1 MKIVSLKERG
11 EPVVISLP
19 LSQVIYFADFSSEDY
34 LIILSSSKAALFLI
48 MDQIE

>member
-19 LSQVIYFADFSSEDY
+19 LSQVIYFAHIISEV
-34 LIILSSSKAALFLI
+34 F
-48 MDQIE
+48 MF